1 MTAFEIAA
9 AVRSGRSTAV
19 QTVQASLERIA
30 RDDRRIRAFIEV
42 FHDEALADAA
52 ELDRGGR
59 GAGGPLAG
67 VPVAVKGDLDIAGH
81 VTTYGGRAF
90 SSPATRD
97 CDVVGRLRDA
107 GAIVV
112 GATAMPESLL
122 PFTESARFGV
132 TANPAAPGRTAG
144 GSSGGSA
151 AAVAAGM
158 VPVAIGEDVAGSI
171 RIPASCTG
179 VVGVLPR
186 RGLVPGGPG
195 PELFDGLRVL
205 GPLTATVTDAALVLD
220 AVARPEGG
228 IGTPRQAFSDALAEA
243 REKPPRLRIGW
254 TTSSPDRTVRVEAP
268 VAAVVRSVARRLA
281 ALGHQVARVDV
292 RWPRCLTVSFT
303 QFYGGMRGM
312 VRAAEHP
319 ERLELLTRQLAMLA
333 PPEPVA
339 ARLRARVAPASE
351 ALEAQFGDL
360 DLLLTPTVPVAVPA
374 AGRLATNPAGRYRR
388 VQKMVAF
395 THMLNVTGHP
405 AVSVPA
411 GWAAGAPVGV
421 QLIARRGRDD
431 LMLVAAQQLV
441 EPAAPAPPDRRSGD
455 G

>member
-1 MTAFEIAA
+1 MTALEIAA

-19 QTVQASLERIA
+19 ETVQASLERI
-30 RDDRRIRAFIEV
+30 DRTDHAVRAFIEV
-42 FHDEALADAA
+42 FHDQALADAA

-67 VPVAVKGDLDIAGH
+67 VPVAVKGDLDVAGH
-81 VTTYGGRAF
+81 VTTYGGHAF
-90 SSPATRD
+90 SSLATRD
-97 CDVVGRLRDA
+97 CDVVSRLRDA
-107 GAIVV
+107 GAIIV

-122 PFTESARFGV
+122 PFTESARFGS

-144 GSSGGSA
+144 GSSGGAA

-179 VVGVLPR
+179 VVGMLPR

-205 GPLTATVTDAALVLD
+205 GPLTSTVTDAALVLD
-220 AVARPEGG
+220 AVAGPAG
-228 IGTPRQAFSDALAEA
+228 GTPRQVFSAALADA
-243 REKPPRLRIGW
+243 RENPPRLRIGW
-254 TTSSPDRTVRVEAP
+254 TTSSPDRSVRVETP
-268 VAAVVRSVARRLA
+268 VREAMRAVARRLA
-281 ALGHQVARVDV
+281 ALGHDVARVDI
-292 RWPRCLTVSFT
+292 RWPRCVTVSFT
-303 QFYGGMRGM
+303 QFYGGMRQV

-319 ERLELLTRQLAMLA
+319 ERLEWLTRQLAMLA

-339 ARLRARVAPASE
+339 ARLRARVAPAAA

-360 DLLLTPTVPVAVPA
+360 DLLLTPTVAVAVPP
-374 AGRLATNPAGRYRR
+374 AGRLATNPATRYRR

-395 THMLNVTGHP
+395 THTLNVTGHP

-411 GWAAGAPVGV
+411 GTASGAPVGA

-431 LMLVAAQQLV
+431 LVLVAADQLV
-441 EPAAPAPPDRRSGD
+441 GQAGPESDDR
-455 G
+455 